1 MGILSAPPSEEISVY
16 GFQLLRLC
24 DEMKSLGLVS
34 SREHFARAW
43 CGRGPGYLHDYT
55 RRDGATSRV
64 SPKTVERIR
73 VRLAEAGALLPDALR
88 DRVRAYDDAVV
99 RDMHVADLL
108 SRRSID
114 ARCP

>member
-1 MGILSAPPSEEISVY
+1 MF

-34 SREHFARAW
+34 SREQFSRSW
-43 CGRGPGYLHDYT
+43 CDRGPGYLHDYM
-55 RRDGATSRV
+55 RRDGATARV
-64 SPKTVERIR
+64 SPRTIERIR
-73 VRLAEAGALLPDALR
+73 MRLAEASALLSGDLR
-88 DRVRAYDDAVV
+88 DRVRAYDDAIS

>member
-1 MGILSAPPSEEISVY
+1 MY

-24 DEMKSLGLVS
+24 DEMKSLGLIS

-55 RRDGATSRV
+55 RREGATSRV
-64 SPKTVERIR
+64 SPRTVERIR
-73 VRLAEAGALLPDALR
+73 MRLAEAGALLSGDLR
-88 DRVRAYDDAVV
+88 DRVRAYDDAIV
-99 RDMHVADLL
+99 RDMRIADLL

-114 ARCP
+114 VRVP

>member
-1 MGILSAPPSEEISVY
+1 MY

-24 DEMKSLGLVS
+24 DDMKSLGLTS
-34 SREHFARAW
+34 SREHFARVW
-43 CGRGPGYLHDYT
+43 CNRSPGYVHDLT
-55 RRDGATSRV
+55 RRDGATCRV
-64 SPKTVERIR
+64 APRTVERIR
-73 VRLAEAGALLPDALR
+73 TRLAEAGTLLDGDLR
-88 DRVRAYDDAVV
+88 DRVQAYDDEIV

>member
-1 MGILSAPPSEEISVY
+1 MY

-24 DEMKSLGLVS
+24 DDMISLGLTS
-34 SREHFARAW
+34 SREHFARFW
-43 CGRGPGYLHDYT
+43 CARNPSYLHDYT
-55 RRDGATSRV
+55 RREGATARV

-73 VRLAEAGALLPDALR
+73 MRLAEAGALLTGDLR
-88 DRVRAYDDAVV
+88 DRVQGYDDAIV
-99 RDMHVADLL
+99 RDMRVADLL

>member
-1 MGILSAPPSEEISVY
+1 MY

-24 DEMKSLGLVS
+24 DEMKSLGLVA
-34 SREHFARAW
+34 SREHFSRSW
-43 CGRGPGYLHDYT
+43 CGRGHSYLHDYT
-55 RRDGATSRV
+55 RREGATSRV
-64 SPKTVERIR
+64 SRKTVQRLR
-73 VRLAEAGALLPDALR
+73 MRLAEAGALLSGDLR
-88 DRVRAYDDAVV
+88 DRVLAYDDAIV